1 MVAGAAA
8 AAVIST
14 ALLAGVSAQQRIRQ
28 AVIFDM
34 VRLSAVV
41 TDANGRYVS
50 GLDAGDFQVF
60 EDGIEQQIQIF
71 NAPDSPITFAV
82 LVDGSISIR
91 SRLPTVRASVR
102 ELLRNLGPR
111 DAVQMVQFNERVSV
125 LETFSERRAALEAA
139 IDSFSAAGGTAV
151 LNAVFRGLRE
161 IEARA
166 REERDE
172 SRRRAVVLLSDGV
185 DSSSLISE
193 DVVLSEAR
201 RSRASVYSVSL
212 GQNLSA
218 RLTAGARGAR
228 GAALLEELGRTT
240 GGPGHRAGLG
250 RRPAGRV
257 RRGGRGAAAPVRA
270 GLRLRQRPP
279 GRPLATDPV
288 ARARPARAERPPPRG
303 LLRRKLAR
311 SQHARGVCAA
321 EPPMEYSV
329 GAQTPNAPVRARAQP
344 PVTRQARVR
353 APSSGAPL
361 WSVMPG
367 RRTISN
373 VRPLRRAAPGSM
385 CSDRRSSA

>member
-1 MVAGAAA
+1 MGMAVGAVT
-8 AAVIST
+8 AAVVAT

-41 TDANGRYVS
+41 TDGDGLYVS
-50 GLDAGDFQVF
+50 GLDTADFQVF
-60 EDGIEQQIQIF
+60 EDGVEQQIQIF

-82 LVDGSISIR
+82 LVDGSVSIAT
-91 SRLPTVRASVR
+91 RLPTVRLSVR

-125 LETFSERRAALEAA
+125 LESFSTRRDALEAA

-151 LNAVFRGLRE
+151 LNAVYRGLRE

-228 GAALLEELGRTT
+228 GTALLEELGRTT
-240 GGPGHRAGLG
+240 GGRVIVPASADELQAAFAQVAEELRHQYGLAYVSDNVRRDG
-250 RRPAGRV
+250 RWRRIELRV
-257 RRGGRGAAAPVRA
+257 RNRPDLSVRHREGYYA
-270 GLRLRQRPP
+270 G
-279 GRPLATDPV
+279 
-288 ARARPARAERPPPRG
+288 
-303 LLRRKLAR
+303 
-311 SQHARGVCAA
+311 S
-321 EPPMEYSV
+321 
-329 GAQTPNAPVRARAQP
+329 
-344 PVTRQARVR
+344 
-353 APSSGAPL
+353 
-361 WSVMPG
+361 
-367 RRTISN
+367 
-373 VRPLRRAAPGSM
+373 
-385 CSDRRSSA
+385 

>member
-1 MVAGAAA
+1 MNRNPNTKTRRIRRAAGALAAA
-8 AAVIST
+8 AIVGG
-14 ALLAGVSAQQRIRQ
+14 LLAGVSAQQRIRQ

-60 EDGIEQQIQIF
+60 EDGVEQQIQIF

-82 LVDGSISIR
+82 LVDGSVSIR
-91 SRLPTVRASVR
+91 TRLPTVRLSVR

-125 LETFSERRAALEAA
+125 LETFSARRGALEAA
-139 IDSFSAAGGTAV
+139 IDSFTAAGGTAV
-151 LNAVFRGLRE
+151 LNAVYRGLRE

-172 SRRRAVVLLSDGV
+172 SRRRAIVLLSDGV

-228 GAALLEELGRTT
+228 GAALLEELGSTT
-240 GGPGHRAGLG
+240 GGRVIVPASGDDLQAAFAEVAEELRHQYGLAYVSDNVLRDG
-250 RRPAGRV
+250 RWRRIQLRV
-257 RRGGRGAAAPVRA
+257 R
-270 GLRLRQRPP
+270 
-279 GRPLATDPV
+279 GRP
-288 ARARPARAERPPPRG
+288 G
-303 LLRRKLAR
+303 L
-311 SQHARGVCAA
+311 
-321 EPPMEYSV
+321 SV
-329 GAQTPNAPVRARAQP
+329 RHREGYYA
-344 PVTRQARVR
+344 
-353 APSSGAPL
+353 
-361 WSVMPG
+361 
-367 RRTISN
+367 
-373 VRPLRRAAPGSM
+373 GS
-385 CSDRRSSA
+385 

>member
-1 MVAGAAA
+1 MRTVARGVAAGAAA
-8 AAVIST
+8 VAVI
-14 ALLAGVSAQQRIRQ
+14 AAAALAGVSAQQRIRQ

-50 GLDAGDFQVF
+50 GLDTGDFQVF
-60 EDGIEQQIQIF
+60 EDGVEQQIQIF

-125 LETFSERRAALEAA
+125 LETFSARRASLEAA

-240 GGPGHRAGLG
+240 GGRVIVPASVDALQAAFAEVAEELRHQYGLAYVSDNVLRDG
-250 RRPAGRV
+250 RWRRIELRV
-257 RRGGRGAAAPVRA
+257 RNRPGLSVRHREGYYA
-270 GLRLRQRPP
+270 G
-279 GRPLATDPV
+279 
-288 ARARPARAERPPPRG
+288 
-303 LLRRKLAR
+303 
-311 SQHARGVCAA
+311 S
-321 EPPMEYSV
+321 
-329 GAQTPNAPVRARAQP
+329 
-344 PVTRQARVR
+344 
-353 APSSGAPL
+353 
-361 WSVMPG
+361 
-367 RRTISN
+367 
-373 VRPLRRAAPGSM
+373 
-385 CSDRRSSA
+385 

>member
-1 MVAGAAA
+1 MRVVAGALAA
-8 AAVIST
+8 AAVATT
-14 ALLAGVSAQQRIRQ
+14 ALAGVSAQQRIRQ

-50 GLDAGDFQVF
+50 GLDTADFQVF
-60 EDGIEQQIQIF
+60 EDGVEQQIQIF

-125 LETFSERRAALEAA
+125 LETFSARRASLEAA

-240 GGPGHRAGLG
+240 GGRVIVPASVDALQAAFAEVAEELRHQYGLAYVSDNVLRDG
-250 RRPAGRV
+250 RWRRIELRV
-257 RRGGRGAAAPVRA
+257 RNRPELSVRHREGYYA
-270 GLRLRQRPP
+270 G
-279 GRPLATDPV
+279 
-288 ARARPARAERPPPRG
+288 
-303 LLRRKLAR
+303 
-311 SQHARGVCAA
+311 S
-321 EPPMEYSV
+321 
-329 GAQTPNAPVRARAQP
+329 
-344 PVTRQARVR
+344 
-353 APSSGAPL
+353 
-361 WSVMPG
+361 
-367 RRTISN
+367 
-373 VRPLRRAAPGSM
+373 
-385 CSDRRSSA
+385 

>member
-1 MVAGAAA
+1 MRRVRRVRMAVGAVT
-8 AAVIST
+8 AAVVAT

-41 TDANGRYVS
+41 TDSDGLYVS
-50 GLDAGDFQVF
+50 GLDTADFQVF
-60 EDGIEQQIQIF
+60 EDGVEQQIQIF

-82 LVDGSISIR
+82 LVDGSVSIA
-91 SRLPTVRASVR
+91 SRLPTVRLSVR

-125 LETFSERRAALEAA
+125 LESFSTRRDALELA

-151 LNAVFRGLRE
+151 LNAVYRGLRE

-201 RSRASVYSVSL
+201 RSRASVYSVGL

-240 GGPGHRAGLG
+240 GGRVIVPASADELQAAFAQVAEELRHQYGLAYVSDNVRRDG
-250 RRPAGRV
+250 RWRRIELRV
-257 RRGGRGAAAPVRA
+257 RNRPDLSVRHREGYYA
-270 GLRLRQRPP
+270 G
-279 GRPLATDPV
+279 
-288 ARARPARAERPPPRG
+288 
-303 LLRRKLAR
+303 
-311 SQHARGVCAA
+311 S
-321 EPPMEYSV
+321 
-329 GAQTPNAPVRARAQP
+329 
-344 PVTRQARVR
+344 
-353 APSSGAPL
+353 
-361 WSVMPG
+361 
-367 RRTISN
+367 
-373 VRPLRRAAPGSM
+373 
-385 CSDRRSSA
+385 

>member
-1 MVAGAAA
+1 MRVVAGALAV
-8 AAVIST
+8 AAVAAG
-14 ALLAGVSAQQRIRQ
+14 ALTGVSAQQRIRQ

-50 GLDAGDFQVF
+50 GLDAGDFRVF
-60 EDGIEQQIQIF
+60 EDGVEQQVQIF

-82 LVDGSISIR
+82 LVDGSVSIR
-91 SRLPTVRASVR
+91 TRLPTVRASVR

-125 LETFSERRAALEAA
+125 LETFSARRAALEAA
-139 IDSFSAAGGTAV
+139 IDSFSADGGTAV

-240 GGPGHRAGLG
+240 GGRVIVPASVDALQAAFAEVAEELRHQYGLAYVSDNVVRDG
-250 RRPAGRV
+250 RWRRIELRV
-257 RRGGRGAAAPVRA
+257 RNRPELSVRHREGYYA
-270 GLRLRQRPP
+270 G
-279 GRPLATDPV
+279 
-288 ARARPARAERPPPRG
+288 
-303 LLRRKLAR
+303 
-311 SQHARGVCAA
+311 S
-321 EPPMEYSV
+321 
-329 GAQTPNAPVRARAQP
+329 
-344 PVTRQARVR
+344 
-353 APSSGAPL
+353 
-361 WSVMPG
+361 
-367 RRTISN
+367 
-373 VRPLRRAAPGSM
+373 
-385 CSDRRSSA
+385 

>member
-1 MVAGAAA
+1 MAVGAAT
-8 AAVIST
+8 AAVVVT

-41 TDANGRYVS
+41 TDSAGRYVS
-50 GLDAGDFQVF
+50 GLDARDFQVF
-60 EDGIEQQIQIF
+60 EDGVEQQIQIF

-82 LVDGSISIR
+82 LVDGSISIA
-91 SRLPTVRASVR
+91 SRLPTVRQSVR

-111 DAVQMVQFNERVSV
+111 DFVQMVQFNERVSV
-125 LETFSERRAALEAA
+125 LESFSTRRAALEAA

-161 IEARA
+161 IEAQA

-172 SRRRAVVLLSDGV
+172 SRRRAIVLLSDGV

-201 RSRASVYSVSL
+201 RSRASVYSVGL

-240 GGPGHRAGLG
+240 GGRVIVPASVDDLQAAFAQVAEELRHQYGLAYVSDNVIRDG
-250 RRPAGRV
+250 RWRRIELRV
-257 RRGGRGAAAPVRA
+257 RNRPELSVRHREGYYA
-270 GLRLRQRPP
+270 G
-279 GRPLATDPV
+279 
-288 ARARPARAERPPPRG
+288 
-303 LLRRKLAR
+303 
-311 SQHARGVCAA
+311 S
-321 EPPMEYSV
+321 
-329 GAQTPNAPVRARAQP
+329 
-344 PVTRQARVR
+344 
-353 APSSGAPL
+353 
-361 WSVMPG
+361 
-367 RRTISN
+367 
-373 VRPLRRAAPGSM
+373 
-385 CSDRRSSA
+385 

>member
-1 MVAGAAA
+1 MRRMRRMRRVRMAVGAVT
-8 AAVIST
+8 AAVVAT

-41 TDANGRYVS
+41 TDSDGLYVS
-50 GLDAGDFQVF
+50 GLDTADFQVF
-60 EDGIEQQIQIF
+60 EDGVEQQIQIF

-82 LVDGSISIR
+82 LVDGSVSIA
-91 SRLPTVRASVR
+91 SRLPTVRLSVR

-125 LETFSERRAALEAA
+125 LESFSTRRDALEAA

-151 LNAVFRGLRE
+151 LNAVYRGLRE

-201 RSRASVYSVSL
+201 RSRASVYSVGL

-240 GGPGHRAGLG
+240 GGRVIVPASADELQAAFAQVAEELRHQYGLAYVSDNVRRDG
-250 RRPAGRV
+250 RWRRIELRV
-257 RRGGRGAAAPVRA
+257 RNRPDLSVRHREGYYA
-270 GLRLRQRPP
+270 G
-279 GRPLATDPV
+279 
-288 ARARPARAERPPPRG
+288 
-303 LLRRKLAR
+303 
-311 SQHARGVCAA
+311 S
-321 EPPMEYSV
+321 
-329 GAQTPNAPVRARAQP
+329 
-344 PVTRQARVR
+344 
-353 APSSGAPL
+353 
-361 WSVMPG
+361 
-367 RRTISN
+367 
-373 VRPLRRAAPGSM
+373 
-385 CSDRRSSA
+385 

>member
-1 MVAGAAA
+1 MAASTPPGRPRERSRVAPERVRPIRMRRVRVVAGTLAA
-8 AAVIST
+8 AAVAT

-50 GLDAGDFQVF
+50 GLDTGDFQVF
-60 EDGIEQQIQIF
+60 EDGVEQQIQIF

-82 LVDGSISIR
+82 LVDGSVSIR

-125 LETFSERRAALEAA
+125 LETFSARRAALETA

-240 GGPGHRAGLG
+240 GGRVIVPASVDALQAAFAEVAEELRHQYGLAYVSDNVVRDG
-250 RRPAGRV
+250 RWRRIELRV
-257 RRGGRGAAAPVRA
+257 RNRPELSVRHREGYYA
-270 GLRLRQRPP
+270 G
-279 GRPLATDPV
+279 
-288 ARARPARAERPPPRG
+288 
-303 LLRRKLAR
+303 
-311 SQHARGVCAA
+311 S
-321 EPPMEYSV
+321 
-329 GAQTPNAPVRARAQP
+329 
-344 PVTRQARVR
+344 
-353 APSSGAPL
+353 
-361 WSVMPG
+361 
-367 RRTISN
+367 
-373 VRPLRRAAPGSM
+373 
-385 CSDRRSSA
+385 